1 MLRAV
6 IDADQGHIGR
16 RIRRGIRIF
25 FSSARTDV
33 GHMSVPATGPFN
45 QADRQ
50 TLNAADNMRCRDRV
64 AGRDKESSALRAV
77 IGIDPR

>member
-1 MLRAV
+1 
-6 IDADQGHIGR
+6 
-16 RIRRGIRIF
+16 
-25 FSSARTDV
+25 
-33 GHMSVPATGPFN
+33 MSVPATGPFN
-45 QADRQ
+45 QADGQ